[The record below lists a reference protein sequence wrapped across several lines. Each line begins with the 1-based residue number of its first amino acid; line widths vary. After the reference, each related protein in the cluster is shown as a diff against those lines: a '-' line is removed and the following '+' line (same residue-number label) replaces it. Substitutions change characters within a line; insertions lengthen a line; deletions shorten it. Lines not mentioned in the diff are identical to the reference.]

1 MIYSGYLLSGFLSGM
16 SHRKDEKSESEHNE
30 DLYGAFGYN
39 QEDLLNHFLT
49 SGMKEGRVAS
59 EAFNISVYKENNAD
73 LVQAFGDNLPAYYEH
88 YMNFGYDENRICH

>member
-1 MIYSGYLLSGFLSGM
+1 
-16 SHRKDEKSESEHNE
+16 
-30 DLYGAFGYN
+30 
-39 QEDLLNHFLT
+39 
-49 SGMKEGRVAS
+49 MKEGRVAS